1 MNKIIIATKNAGK
14 LKEFKAF
21 FGEYDITAYGL
32 DELSEQFDDIEETGT
47 TFEENAALKAET
59 MAGHLQVPVLAD
71 DSGLEI
77 DALEGRPGVYS
88 ARYAGEEKSDQANM
102 DKVLEELKDVPKEER
117 TARFVCVLAVSQPGK
132 ETFYARGHVEGTITE
147 EPSGEH
153 GFGYDPVFQ
162 PEGYDKTMAELK
174 PEEKNQIS
182 HRKQAMVHLEKWL
195 NDQAK

>member
-21 FGEYDITAYGL
+21 FEQYDMTAYGL
-32 DELSEQFDDIEETGT
+32 DELDKQFDDIEETGT

-59 MAGHLQVPVLAD
+59 IAGFLQVPVLAD

-77 DALEGRPGVYS
+77 DALEGRPGIYS
-88 ARYAGEEKSDQANM
+88 ARYAGETKSDQANM
-102 DKVLEELKDVPKEER
+102 DKVLDELQGVPAAER
-117 TARFVCVLAVSQPGK
+117 VARFVCVLAISQPGK
-132 ETFYARGHVEGTITE
+132 ETFYARGHVEGIITE
-147 EPSGEH
+147 TPQGEH

-162 PEGYDKTMAELK
+162 PEGYEKTMAQLE
-174 PEEKNQIS
+174 PAEKNQIS

-195 NDQAK
+195 NEQAK

>member
-1 MNKIIIATKNAGK
+1 MDKIIIATKNAGK

-21 FGEYDITAYGL
+21 FSDYDITAYGL
-32 DELSEQFDDIEETGT
+32 DDLAEQFDDIEETGT

-59 MAGHLQVPVLAD
+59 IAGHLQVPVLAD

-77 DALEGRPGVYS
+77 DALDGRPGVYS
-88 ARYAGEEKSDQANM
+88 ARYAGEAKSDQANM
-102 DKVLEELKDVPKEER
+102 DKVLTELQDVPEGER
-117 TARFVCVLAVSQPGK
+117 SARFVCVLAVSQPGK
-132 ETFYARGHVEGTITE
+132 ETFYARGHVDGSITKV
-147 EPSGEH
+147 PRGDH

-162 PEGYDKTMAELK
+162 PDGYEKTMAELK

-182 HRKQAMVHLEKWL
+182 HRKQAMLHLEKWL

>member
-1 MNKIIIATKNAGK
+1 MDKIIIATKNAGK
-14 LKEFKAF
+14 LKEFKSF
-21 FGEYDITAYGL
+21 FEQYDMTAYGL
-32 DELSEQFDDIEETGT
+32 DELDKQFDDVEETGA

-59 MAGHLQVPVLAD
+59 IAGFLQVPVLAD

-88 ARYAGEEKSDQANM
+88 ARYAGEAKSDQANM
-102 DKVLEELKDVPKEER
+102 DKVLEELQDVPTAER

-132 ETFYARGHVEGTITE
+132 ETFYARGHVEGVITE
-147 EPSGEH
+147 APQGEY

-162 PEGYDKTMAELK
+162 PEGYEKTMAQLE
-174 PEEKNQIS
+174 PAEKNQIS

-195 NDQAK
+195 NEQAK

>member
-21 FGEYDITAYGL
+21 FEQYDMTAYGL
-32 DELSEQFDDIEETGT
+32 DELDKQFDDVEETGT

-59 MAGHLQVPVLAD
+59 IAGFLQVPVLAD

-88 ARYAGEEKSDQANM
+88 ARYAGEAKSDQANM
-102 DKVLEELKDVPKEER
+102 DKVLEELQGVPAAER

-132 ETFYARGHVEGTITE
+132 ETFYARGHVEGVITE
-147 EPSGEH
+147 VPQGEH

-162 PEGYDKTMAELK
+162 PEGYEKTMAQLE
-174 PEEKNQIS
+174 PAEKNQIS

-195 NDQAK
+195 NEQAK